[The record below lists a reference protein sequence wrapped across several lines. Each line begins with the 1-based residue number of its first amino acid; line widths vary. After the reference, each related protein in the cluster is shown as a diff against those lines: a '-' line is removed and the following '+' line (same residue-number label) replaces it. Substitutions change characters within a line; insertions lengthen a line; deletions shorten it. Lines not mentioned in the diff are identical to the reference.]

1 MNICNS
7 TDITRIYVVRHGQT
21 NFNKENKIQG
31 HANNSPDN
39 DINET
44 GLYEATELAKKLSN
58 TVFDQ
63 IFSSDLNR
71 ALQTCNII
79 APNRAP
85 LIDVRIRER
94 NWKEWEGRLMD
105 DFNLN
110 EKENWKNVESDQ
122 SVRDRAME
130 FFTEIGESYKNQN
143 LLVVCHGGL
152 MRNILIRILNLKC
165 EVGDIKAGNTSYY
178 TLEYSAGSW
187 NLGKTRSGLQ
197 FPNEKLGTELE
208 SNLDC

>member
-1 MNICNS
+1 MNISSS

-21 NFNKENKIQG
+21 NFNKEGKIQG

-44 GLYEATELAKKLSN
+44 GVYEATELAKKLSK

-71 ALQTCNII
+71 ALQTCDII
-79 APNRAP
+79 AAGRAP

-110 EKENWKNVESDQ
+110 EIENWKHVESDQ

-152 MRNILIRILNLKC
+152 MRNILIRILNLSC

-178 TLEYSAGSW
+178 TLEYSAGAWS
-187 NLGKTRSGLQ
+187 LGKTRSGLQ
-197 FPNEKLGTELE
+197 FPGEEMGSK
-208 SNLDC
+208 